1 MTDADPSQQP
11 EPDPRAL
18 FGGSATYPE
27 SLEDVLAELSNRPR
41 GGGRRDRLMLWTAE
55 TTSRI
60 ASRPPWS
67 WMAEITWGV
76 IRCDLVSGG
85 SALAAALAYRLFVV
99 LLPLTLVLVSGLGLY
114 ADSSHESTNQVAN
127 DYGLVGFAARSVA
140 DAARQGGTTRWYAL
154 GIGSL
159 LVLYECYALLRALRA
174 VHSVVWGIPVERL
187 TRVPRR
193 TLLFTGYALALVGLQ
208 TLPQPLRENVGLLA
222 VLLAL
227 VPSVAL
233 ATVVW
238 IAVCRLMPGPRLSV
252 VQLLPGAVVI
262 ACTVI
267 VLPALLNVFLVPQL
281 SHRSET
287 YGALGL
293 AAALLLALYIMGRLV
308 LISFELTRVLVVRSE
323 EHAVAQRLR

>member
-1 MTDADPSQQP
+1 
-11 EPDPRAL
+11 
-18 FGGSATYPE
+18 
-27 SLEDVLAELSNRPR
+27 
-41 GGGRRDRLMLWTAE
+41 
-55 TTSRI
+55 
-60 ASRPPWS
+60 
-67 WMAEITWGV
+67 
-76 IRCDLVSGG
+76 
-85 SALAAALAYRLFVV
+85 
-99 LLPLTLVLVSGLGLY
+99 
-114 ADSSHESTNQVAN
+114 VAN